1 MVFSQ
6 RPGSLLQKLS
16 RGRSDEKKLTND
28 VQEEPARL
36 SGGQLSASREPF
48 QNNPDTEYS
57 KVLGQTLRTK
67 TRETVLAHL
76 PDNKLLPIRIKVK
89 DNDF

>member
-6 RPGSLLQKLS
+6 RPGSLLWKLS
-16 RGRSDEKKLTND
+16 RGPDDEKKLTND
-28 VQEEPARL
+28 VQAEPSRL

-57 KVLGQTLRTK
+57 KGSGAGAKNQDQRDSPSTS
-67 TRETVLAHL
+67 
-76 PDNKLLPIRIKVK
+76 P
-89 DNDF
+89 

>member
-16 RGRSDEKKLTND
+16 RGRSDEKKLIND
-28 VQEEPARL
+28 VQAEPARL

-57 KVLGQTLRTK
+57 KGSGAGTK
-67 TRETVLAHL
+67 NQDQRDSPSTS
-76 PDNKLLPIRIKVK
+76 P
-89 DNDF
+89 